1 MSFRAARSPQ
11 RVECGSTDYDEDG
24 HIDGMSVYCQGGQS
38 QVAPTVADDAHY
50 TTPTSSWT
58 EMTRT
63 GQAPCEQGY
72 YCPAGASSIRLSP
85 RPLALRRRDR
95 KWRGPWCSTAP

>member
-58 EMTRT
+58 ETR
-63 GQAPCEQGY
+63 P
-72 YCPAGASSIRLSP
+72 P
-85 RPLALRRRDR
+85 RV
-95 KWRGPWCSTAP
+95 KWT